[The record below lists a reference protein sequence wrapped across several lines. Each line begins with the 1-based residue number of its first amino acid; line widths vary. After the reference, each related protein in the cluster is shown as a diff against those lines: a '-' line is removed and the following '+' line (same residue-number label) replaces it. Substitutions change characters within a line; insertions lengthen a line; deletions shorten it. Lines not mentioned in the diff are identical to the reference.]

1 MRITESILHKIIKE
15 SVKRVLMESIYDTPT
30 DINGKPINV
39 GDVIIV
45 TNFTKYQQFQGVV
58 KNIKMETGWYE
69 YSTEPI
75 FEIVVDL
82 LRRRTNEVYDTI
94 TITSNDNIE
103 VKGTFSQLKRQ
114 QQQQRQGHLN
124 KNRLVAES
132 NMDENEYFE

>member
-1 MRITESILHKIIKE
+1 MKITESILHKVIKE
-15 SVKRVLMESIYDTPT
+15 AIRSVLMESIYDTPT

-39 GDVIIV
+39 GDVISV
-45 TNFTKYQQFQGVV
+45 TNFTNYQRFQGVV

-94 TITSNDNIE
+94 TITSKDNIE
-103 VKGTFSQLKRQ
+103 VKGTFKELKKQ
-114 QQQQRQGHLN
+114 QQQQRQGLLN
-124 KNRLVAES
+124 KSKHKLVAENIS
-132 NMDENEYFE
+132 E

>member
-1 MRITESILHKIIKE
+1 MKITESILHKIIKE
-15 SVKRVLMESIYDTPT
+15 AIRSVLMESIYDTPT

-39 GDVIIV
+39 GDVINV

-94 TITSNDNIE
+94 TITSKDNIE
-103 VKGTFSQLKRQ
+103 VKGTFKELKKQ
-114 QQQQRQGHLN
+114 QQQQRQGLLN
-124 KNRLVAES
+124 KSKHRLVAENIS
-132 NMDENEYFE
+132 E

>member
-1 MRITESILHKIIKE
+1 MKITESILHKIIKE
-15 SVKRVLMESIYDTPT
+15 AIRSVLMESIYDTPT

-39 GDVIIV
+39 GDVISV

-58 KNIKMETGWYE
+58 KNIKLETGWYE

-94 TITSNDNIE
+94 TITSKDNIE
-103 VKGTFSQLKRQ
+103 VKGTFKELKKQ
-114 QQQQRQGHLN
+114 QQQQRQGLLN
-124 KNRLVAES
+124 KSKHRLVAENIS
-132 NMDENEYFE
+132 E

>member
-1 MRITESILHKIIKE
+1 MKITESILHKIIKE
-15 SVKRVLMESIYDTPT
+15 AIRSVLMESIYDTPT

-39 GDVIIV
+39 GDVISV
-45 TNFTKYQQFQGVV
+45 TNFSKYQQFQGVV

-94 TITSNDNIE
+94 TITSKDNIE
-103 VKGTFSQLKRQ
+103 VKGTFKELKKQ
-114 QQQQRQGHLN
+114 QQQQRQGLLN
-124 KNRLVAES
+124 KSKHRLVAENIS
-132 NMDENEYFE
+132 E

>member
-1 MRITESILHKIIKE
+1 MKITESILHKIIKE
-15 SVKRVLMESIYDTPT
+15 AIRSVLMESIYDTPT

-39 GDVIIV
+39 GDVINV

-94 TITSNDNIE
+94 TITSKDNIE
-103 VKGTFSQLKRQ
+103 VKGTFKELKKQ
-114 QQQQRQGHLN
+114 QQQQKQGLLN
-124 KNRLVAES
+124 KSKHRLVAENIS
-132 NMDENEYFE
+132 E

>member
-1 MRITESILHKIIKE
+1 
-15 SVKRVLMESIYDTPT
+15 MESIYDTPT

-39 GDVIIV
+39 GDVINV

-94 TITSNDNIE
+94 TITSKDNIE
-103 VKGTFSQLKRQ
+103 VKGTFKELKKQ
-114 QQQQRQGHLN
+114 QQQQRQGLLN
-124 KNRLVAES
+124 KSKHRLVAENIS
-132 NMDENEYFE
+132 E

>member
-1 MRITESILHKIIKE
+1 MKITESILHKIIKE
-15 SVKRVLMESIYDTPT
+15 AIRSVLMESIYDTPT

-39 GDVIIV
+39 GDVISV

-94 TITSNDNIE
+94 TITSKDNIE
-103 VKGTFSQLKRQ
+103 VKGTFKELKKQ
-114 QQQQRQGHLN
+114 QQQQRQGLLN
-124 KNRLVAES
+124 KSKHRLVAENIS
-132 NMDENEYFE
+132 E

>member
-1 MRITESILHKIIKE
+1 MKITESILHKIIKE
-15 SVKRVLMESIYDTPT
+15 AIRSVLMENIYDTPT

-39 GDVIIV
+39 GDVISV

-94 TITSNDNIE
+94 TITSKDNIE
-103 VKGTFSQLKRQ
+103 VKGTFKELKKQ
-114 QQQQRQGHLN
+114 QQQQRQGLLN
-124 KNRLVAES
+124 KSKHRLVAENIS
-132 NMDENEYFE
+132 E

>member
-1 MRITESILHKIIKE
+1 MKITESILHKIIKE
-15 SVKRVLMESIYDTPT
+15 AIRSVLMESIYDTPT

-39 GDVIIV
+39 GDVISV

-94 TITSNDNIE
+94 TITSKDNIE
-103 VKGTFSQLKRQ
+103 VKGTFKELKKQ
-114 QQQQRQGHLN
+114 QQQQRQGLLN
-124 KNRLVAES
+124 KNKHRLVAENIS
-132 NMDENEYFE
+132 E

>member
-1 MRITESILHKIIKE
+1 MKITESILHKVIKE
-15 SVKRVLMESIYDTPT
+15 AIRSVLMESIYDTPT

-39 GDVIIV
+39 GDVISV
-45 TNFTKYQQFQGVV
+45 TNFTNYQRFQGVV

-94 TITSNDNIE
+94 TITSKDNIE
-103 VKGTFSQLKRQ
+103 VKGTFKELKK
-114 QQQQRQGHLN
+114 QQQRQGLLN
-124 KNRLVAES
+124 KNKHRLVAENIS
-132 NMDENEYFE
+132 E

>member
-1 MRITESILHKIIKE
+1 MKITESILHKIIKE
-15 SVKRVLMESIYDTPT
+15 AIRSVLMESIYDTPT

-39 GDVIIV
+39 GDVISV

-94 TITSNDNIE
+94 TITSKDNIE
-103 VKGTFSQLKRQ
+103 VKGTFKELKKQ
-114 QQQQRQGHLN
+114 QQQQRQGLLN
-124 KNRLVAES
+124 KSKHKLVAENIS
-132 NMDENEYFE
+132 E

>member
-1 MRITESILHKIIKE
+1 MKITESILHKIIKE
-15 SVKRVLMESIYDTPT
+15 AIRSVLMESIYDTPT

-39 GDVIIV
+39 GDVISV

-58 KNIKMETGWYE
+58 KNIKLETGWYE

-94 TITSNDNIE
+94 TITSKDNIE
-103 VKGTFSQLKRQ
+103 VKGTFKELKKQ
-114 QQQQRQGHLN
+114 QQQQRQGLLN
-124 KNRLVAES
+124 KSKHKLVAENIS
-132 NMDENEYFE
+132 E